1 MEDKGRR
8 QVINYSFYKLD
19 KDWYRQTKATR
30 NKALKSLLKVFKDYS
45 KELTLNAYS
54 TLGIRAE
61 CDFMFWR
68 IGDTLEAFE
77 QMSSDLMNSSI
88 GKFIHPVYSFLSMT
102 KYSRY
107 VSKHKEMQIK
117 GRRIEVSPGKKKYLF
132 VYPFV
137 KKAEWYQLSDAT
149 RKTMMKEHIN
159 AGILFPS
166 IKINTSYSF
175 GIDDQEQVVGF
186 ETDYPED
193 FLDLVEAMRFHKA
206 RPYTERDIPI
216 VTCIYKDI
224 EKLIN
229 IL

>member
-1 MEDKGRR
+1 
-8 QVINYSFYKLD
+8 L
-19 KDWYRQTKATR
+19 
-30 NKALKSLLKVFKDYS
+30 LLKIYKKYS
-45 KELTLNAYS
+45 KELTLNVYS

-68 IGDTLEAFE
+68 IGNRLEAFE
-77 QMSSDLMNSSI
+77 QMSSDLMNSPI
-88 GKFIHPVYSFLSMT
+88 GKFLHPVYSFLSMT

-107 VSKHKEMQIK
+107 VSKHKEMKMQ
-117 GRRIEVSPGKKKYLF
+117 GRKIAACPARKKYLF

-137 KKAEWYQLSDAT
+137 KKAEWYQLSEAE
-149 RKTMMKEHIN
+149 RKVMMKEHIG

-193 FLDLVEAMRFHKA
+193 FLDLVETMRFHKA

-216 VTCIYKDI
+216 VTCIYKEI
-224 EKLIN
+224 EELIS